1 MRAPSP
7 TRRNSALL
15 IVLLTVQLLLMS
27 GSVRRTDGSTLLE
40 SVVLRATAPVTWLA
54 GSIGGGVRS
63 ALRRVHETWV
73 AREENVHLRRVVVE
87 LRDRLARAEERGF
100 ETRRLQDLL
109 ALRTDLAPESVAA
122 RVIAR
127 GDTLQS
133 KVLILDRGSADGVR
147 VDAPVVAWGG
157 AVGRV
162 VYVDAS
168 RSKVLLLSDRNSGV
182 AGIVQRSGAQG
193 FVRGQGDDPPV
204 MEYVSRYQDVALGDR
219 VVTSGM
225 DGVFPRGF
233 SLGLVTYLND
243 ADQVSMTILL
253 QPAVDPRGLQEVVVL
268 TGERVGPYLEPQERE
283 PDR

>member
-40 SVVLRATAPVTWLA
+40 SVVLRGTAPIVWVA
-54 GSIGGGVRS
+54 GSIGGGVRA
-63 ALRRVHETWV
+63 ALRAIRETWV
-73 AREENVHLRRVVVE
+73 AREENAHLRREVLD
-87 LRDRLARAEERGF
+87 LRDRLSRAEELGF
-100 ETRRLQDLL
+100 ETLRLQNLL
-109 ALRTDLAPESVAA
+109 ELRSDLAPESVAA
-122 RVIAR
+122 HVIAR
-127 GDTLQS
+127 GDTRQS
-133 KVLILDRGSADGVR
+133 SVLIVDRGRDDGIR
-147 VDAPVVAWGG
+147 IDAPVVAWGG

-168 RSKVLLLSDRNSGV
+168 RSKVLLLSDRNSGA
-182 AGIVQRSGAQG
+182 AGIVQRSGAEG
-193 FVRGQGDDPPV
+193 FVRGQGDDPLE
-204 MEYVSRYQDVALGDR
+204 MQYVSRYQDVSIGDR

-233 SLGLVTYLND
+233 SLGRVMFVND

-253 QPAVDPRGLQEVVVL
+253 QPAVEFIGLEEVLVL
-268 TGERVGPYLEPQERE
+268 TGDDVGPYLSPERE